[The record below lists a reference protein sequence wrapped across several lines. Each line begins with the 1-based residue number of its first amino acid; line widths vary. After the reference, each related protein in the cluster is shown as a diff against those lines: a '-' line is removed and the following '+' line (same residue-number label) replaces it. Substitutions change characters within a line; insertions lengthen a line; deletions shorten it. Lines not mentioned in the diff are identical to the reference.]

1 MEIFFEEQNDTLM
14 ILLRG
19 ELDHHNSIGM
29 PEQLALKLSAKN
41 YRRIIFNLEGLD
53 FMDSSGISFVAYG
66 YKLASV
72 FDARTYIYTTN
83 QRYQRIFTMANMQ
96 ELVTILSH
104 GKELCKLW
112 KF

>member
-1 MEIFFEEQNDTLM
+1 MEILFEEQNDTLM

-19 ELDHHNSIGM
+19 ELDHHNSIAGR
-29 PEQLALKLSAKN
+29 ERLTLKLSQKN
-41 YRRIIFNLEGLD
+41 YRRIIFHLEGLT
-53 FMDSSGISFVAYG
+53 FMDSSGISFIANG

-72 FDARTYIYTTN
+72 FGTTTYVYTTHE
-83 QRYQRIFTMANMQ
+83 RYLRMLNLANMR
-96 ELVTILSH
+96 EIVTILSH

>member
-1 MEIFFEEQNDTLM
+1 MEILFEEQNGTLM

-19 ELDHHNSIGM
+19 ELDHHNCITAR
-29 PEQLALKLSAKN
+29 EQLTLKLSQRN
-41 YRRIIFNLEGLD
+41 YRRIIFNLEGLT
-53 FMDSSGISFVAYG
+53 FMDSSGISFIASG

-72 FDARTYIYTTN
+72 FGTHTYVYTTN
-83 QRYQRIFTMANMQ
+83 QRYQKILAMANMR